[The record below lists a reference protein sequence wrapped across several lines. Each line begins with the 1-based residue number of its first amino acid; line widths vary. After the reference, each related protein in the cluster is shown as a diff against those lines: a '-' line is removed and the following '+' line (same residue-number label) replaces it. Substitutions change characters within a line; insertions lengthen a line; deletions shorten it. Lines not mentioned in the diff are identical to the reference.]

1 MEPIQA
7 VQQDQP
13 VQKVRSVSAIRWVLP
28 LLTLVVAAVTAFG
41 VADYAYAQ
49 TGGGGGSGGGSSV
62 STPVPDQYEVSLDIP
77 PVNEDAIADTATST
91 FGSYQ
96 NVIWL
101 SGGIA
106 MGFAILRRSRRLLR

>member
-49 TGGGGGSGGGSSV
+49 TGGGGGSGV

-106 MGFAILRRSRRLLR
+106 LGFSILRRSRRLLR

>member
-28 LLTLVVAAVTAFG
+28 LLTLVVAAVMAFG

-49 TGGGGGSGGGSSV
+49 TGGGGGSGV
-62 STPVPDQYEVSLDIP
+62 STPVPDPYEVSLDIP

-106 MGFAILRRSRRLLR
+106 LGFSILRRSRRLLR